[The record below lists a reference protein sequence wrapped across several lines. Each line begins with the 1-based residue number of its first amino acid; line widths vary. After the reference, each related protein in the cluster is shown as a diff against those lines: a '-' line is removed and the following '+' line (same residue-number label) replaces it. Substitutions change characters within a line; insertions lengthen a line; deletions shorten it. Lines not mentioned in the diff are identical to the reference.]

1 MYSRILITTDGSE
14 LAAKGLAQGFALA
27 KALGAKVTVV
37 TVSETWTP
45 MGVDAAGLAITEYAL
60 ADEYD
65 KASAAAA
72 KNILDAAQRQ
82 ATAAGIAIET
92 LYVPRKHPSDAIV
105 ETAKTGG
112 HDLIVMASHGRRG
125 LDRLL
130 LGSQA
135 TEVLTHSAIP
145 VLVVK

>member
-14 LAAKGLAQGFALA
+14 LATRGLTQGFALA
-27 KALGAKVTVV
+27 KAIGAKVTVV

-65 KASAAAA
+65 KAAAASA
-72 KNILDAAQRQ
+72 KNILDAAQAQ
-82 ATAAGIAIET
+82 AARAGIAIET

-105 ETAKTGG
+105 ETAKAGG
-112 HDLIVMASHGRRG
+112 HDLIIMASHGRRG

-135 TEVLTHSAIP
+135 TEVLTHSSIP